1 MQNDLLIF
9 IVIAVAVGAILIV
22 LLNAGGLL

>member
-1 MQNDLLIF
+1 MQKDLLMF
-9 IVIAVAVGAILIV
+9 IAIAATVGAILIV